1 VKQTFRPPAVP
12 LVTVDPYF
20 SIWSMTD
27 LLYEGVTKHWTGKH
41 QGMTGLALIDDK
53 VWRFMGGDDI
63 RSDVKGS
70 EAEAMHQID
79 MEVKP
84 LTTIYTFEA
93 GGVVLK
99 VEFTTPLL
107 LNNLEVL
114 ARPASYVT
122 FHAVSC
128 DNLHHHVKI
137 YFDITSEVCVN
148 VPVQEVVWS
157 RKTLEDQ
164 SDALLIGTEKQAV
177 LKRKGDDV
185 RIDWGYAYL
194 LIPHG
199 VLAKT
204 VISSVKLRE
213 RFVRSRDIDID
224 DDKEMPRSV
233 EEDMP
238 IMASLMDLGKVSEEP
253 KSLFLVLAYDDIQSV
268 EYFHKPLAGYWRRNG
283 QTMEQMLIAV
293 VKEYSE
299 IKNKCE
305 IFNNQLINDAI
316 QSGGQKYADILSLA
330 YRQSIA
336 AHKLVENEN
345 GEALFF
351 SKENFSNGC
360 MGTVDVS
367 YPSIPLFLLYNPEL
381 VKGMMRPIFKYA
393 LSEEWNYDFAPHD
406 VGRYPI
412 ANGQAYGMSMARQMP
427 IEECGNMLIMAA
439 AVCQAEDSA
448 DFAAENWGLLTQWV
462 EYLRKNGLEPGN
474 QLCTDDFGG
483 HLAQNVNLSIK
494 AIIGIGGYSMM
505 CEMLG
510 NKKES
515 DMYWETAKNMA
526 LEWESMALEDD
537 HYKLA
542 FDVEGTWSLK
552 YNLVWDKIFG
562 LNLFP
567 KKISDSE
574 VAYYIS
580 KMNQYGT
587 PLDSRKTYTKA
598 DWLVWAATLAEKKD
612 DFIKMVNPMWDF
624 LNESKSRV
632 PLTDWYFTID
642 GYCVN
647 FVNRS
652 VVGGLFI
659 KLLSDREINSNRR

>member
-1 VKQTFRPPAVP
+1 MNQRLRPPAVP

-27 LLYEGVTKHWTGKH
+27 QLHEGVTKHWTGKH
-41 QGMTGLALIDDK
+41 QGMTGLALIDGK
-53 VWRFMGGDDI
+53 VWRFMGGQDI
-63 RSDVKGS
+63 RNDIDGSDT
-70 EAEAMHQID
+70 EAMKQTD
-79 MEVKP
+79 FEVKP
-84 LTTIYTFEA
+84 LSTIYNFEA
-93 GGVVLK
+93 GGVQLT

-107 LNNLEVL
+107 LDDLEVL

-128 DNLHHHVKI
+128 DDLPHQVKI

-157 RKTLEDQ
+157 RKTLDDQ
-164 SDALLIGTEKQAV
+164 SEAMLIGTEKQAV

-194 LIPHG
+194 VIPHV
-199 VLAKT
+199 VLSKT
-204 VISSVKLRE
+204 VISSVQLRAQ
-213 RFVRSRDIDID
+213 FIRSQDIETID
-224 DDKEMPRSV
+224 NEDMPRSV
-233 EEDMP
+233 EDDMP
-238 IMASLMDLGKVSEEP
+238 IMASLMDLGEVLKEP
-253 KSLFLVLAYDDIQSV
+253 KTLFLILAYDDIKSV
-268 EYFHKPLAGYWRRNG
+268 EYFHKPYVGYWRKNG
-283 QTMEQMLIAV
+283 QSMEQMLISAV
-293 VKEYSE
+293 QEFPE
-299 IKNKCE
+299 IKKKCE
-305 IFNNQLINDAI
+305 IFNKQLINDALR
-316 QSGGQKYADILSLA
+316 SGGQKYADILSLA

-336 AHKLVENEN
+336 AHKLIEDEN
-345 GEALFF
+345 GEVLFF

-381 VKGMMRPIFKYA
+381 VKGMMRPVFRYA
-393 LSEEWNYDFAPHD
+393 LSDEWIYDFAPHD

-412 ANGQAYGMSMARQMP
+412 ANGQAYGMSMERQMP

-439 AVCQAEDSA
+439 AVCQAENSA
-448 DFAAENWGLLTQWV
+448 DFAAENWELLTQWV
-462 EYLRKNGLEPGN
+462 NYLRKNGLEPGN

-483 HLAQNVNLSIK
+483 HLAQNANLSIK
-494 AIIGIGGYSMM
+494 AIIGIGSYSLM

-510 NKKES
+510 NSKEGKVYRQIAEN
-515 DMYWETAKNMA
+515 MVLKWMNMA
-526 LEWESMALEDD
+526 GEED

-542 FDVEGTWSLK
+542 FDSVNTWSLK
-552 YNLVWDKIFG
+552 YNLVWDQVFG

-567 KKISDSE
+567 RE
-574 VAYYIS
+574 VRETEVGYYIS
-580 KMNQYGT
+580 KINRYGT

-598 DWLVWAATLAEKKD
+598 DWLVWAATLAEKKE
-612 DFIKMVNPMWDF
+612 DFMKLVDPLWDF

-632 PLTDWYFTID
+632 PFTDWYFTMD
-642 GYCVN
+642 GYSVN

-659 KLLSDREINSNRR
+659 KLLSDREYSKIQ